1 MADQYTVV
9 LFSIDGRHFQ
19 SPWTFACLQRVS
31 CVKAH
36 ALPACDGFDSD
47 LIAKIDASL
56 RIAVHLG
63 YIDKMA
69 TNVSDLVIRN
79 CSGNDN

>member
-1 MADQYTVV
+1 MSLILYT
-9 LFSIDGRHFQ
+9 LS
-19 SPWTFACLQRVS
+19 
-31 CVKAH
+31 
-36 ALPACDGFDSD
+36 ACDGFDSE

-56 RIAVHLG
+56 RRAVRLG

-69 TNVSDLVIRN
+69 TNVYDLLIRN

>member
-1 MADQYTVV
+1 
-9 LFSIDGRHFQ
+9 
-19 SPWTFACLQRVS
+19 
-31 CVKAH
+31 
-36 ALPACDGFDSD
+36 LPACDGFDSD